1 MSSLTT
7 WWTAMIR
14 VHALSALAIAPILP
28 ALAFAQEPPQLGTAS
43 VAEVVD
49 AMTLEEKAELLVGMG
64 FRMPGATS
72 AGEAGPPEKVPGAAG
87 RTHPV
92 PRLGIPSLTLADGP
106 AGLRISPERGNE
118 PGRTFYATA
127 FPVATLLGSSWDTAL
142 VRQVGEAM
150 GEEVRD
156 YGVDILLAPG
166 MNIHRNPLGGRNF
179 EYYSEDPLVTGRMAA
194 AFVNG
199 VESKGVGTS
208 VKHFVAN
215 NQEFNRRMLDTKV
228 SERALR
234 EIYLK
239 GFEIAVRESQPWTVM
254 SSYNLVNGTYT
265 AEDRELLTDILRGEW
280 GFEGLVMT
288 DWFGGQDPVAQMAA
302 GNDLIMPGHPDH
314 IQAIVDAVD
323 AGTLNEK
330 QLDINASRVLDVVL
344 SSPTFRDVEYTDQ
357 PDLEAHARVAR
368 SLATDGMVLLK
379 NEEETLPLQTPGP
392 IALFGNHSYRLI
404 SGGTG
409 SGDVNEAY
417 SIPLVE
423 GLDDAG
429 FTADPA
435 LSDRYETYLAEEE
448 SNRPPAQGF
457 RRPPPIPE
465 REVGPAEIR
474 QAAQD
479 AAVGLITI
487 GRNSGEGRD
496 REVEADF
503 DLTEQE
509 RSLIR
514 DVADAFHAQGKQ
526 TVVVLNAAG
535 VMETASWR
543 DAPGAILVAWQ
554 PGQEGGRAVADVL
567 SGAVNPSGKLASTF
581 PMTYEDVPSA
591 DNFPGEVIPGSEP
604 QREGFRSVQPSRVTY
619 EEGIYVG
626 YRYYDA
632 FHVEPAYP
640 FGYGLSYTTFEYDG
654 LTLGGATADDALHLS
669 VTVTNTG
676 GVAGREVVQ
685 LYIEP
690 PAGAMDRPARELK
703 GFAKTRLLQ
712 PGESQTLSFAVT
724 NDDLAY
730 YDTGRAAWIAEPG
743 SYTVAIG
750 ASSRDIRE
758 RASFELPAEQVV
770 EQLESRLTPVEP
782 VSERKPP
789 TQ

>member
-1 MSSLTT
+1 
-7 WWTAMIR
+7 MIR
-14 VHALSALAIAPILP
+14 FRTLSALATISILP
-28 ALAFAQEPPQLGTAS
+28 ALASAQEAPQLGTVS
-43 VAEVVD
+43 VAEVID
-49 AMTLEEKAELLVGMG
+49 AMTLEEKAQLLVGMG
-64 FRMPGATS
+64 FRMPGQPSDADQ
-72 AGEAGPPEKVPGAAG
+72 ARPPEKVPGAAG
-87 RTHPV
+87 RTHPI

-106 AGLRISPERGNE
+106 AGLRIAPDREDE

-127 FPVATLLGSSWDTAL
+127 FPVATLLASSWDTAL

-156 YGVDILLAPG
+156 YGVDVLLAPG

-179 EYYSEDPLVTGRMAA
+179 EYYSEDPLVTGTMAA

-280 GFEGLVMT
+280 GFEGFVMT

-302 GNDLIMPGHPDH
+302 GNDVIMPGQPDQ
-314 IQAIVDAVD
+314 IQAIIDAVED
-323 AGTLNEK
+323 GTLSEE
-330 QLDINASRVLDVVL
+330 QLDTNASRVLDVIL
-344 SSPTFRDVEYTDQ
+344 RSPTFRGVEHSNA
-357 PDLEAHARVAR
+357 PDLEGHARVAR
-368 SLATDGMVLLK
+368 SVATEGMVLLK
-379 NEEETLPLQTPGP
+379 NEGQALPLEAPGP

-404 SGGTG
+404 VGGTG

-429 FTADPA
+429 FTIDPT
-435 LSDRYETYLAEEE
+435 LSDRYETYLAEAEANQPE
-448 SNRPPAQGF
+448 RERF
-457 RRPPPIPE
+457 RRSPPIPE
-465 REVGPAEIR
+465 REVGAEEIR

-479 AAVGLITI
+479 AAVGLIVI
-487 GRNSGEGRD
+487 GRNSGEGGD
-496 REVEADF
+496 RVVEGDF

-509 RSLIR
+509 RALIR
-514 DVADAFHAQGKQ
+514 DVSRAFEAEGKKAI
-526 TVVVLNAAG
+526 VVVNTASG
-535 VMETASWR
+535 IETASWR
-543 DAPGAILVAWQ
+543 DAPDAILVAWQ

-567 SGAVNPSGKLASTF
+567 GGAVNPSGKLAATL
-581 PMTYEDVPSA
+581 PMAYEDVPSA
-591 DNFPGEVIPGSEP
+591 DNFPGEVIPGTEP
-604 QREGFRSVQPSRVTY
+604 AGEGFRRVQPSRVTY
-619 EEGIYVG
+619 EDGIYVG
-626 YRYYDA
+626 YRYYDT
-632 FHVEPAYP
+632 FGVEPAYP
-640 FGYGLSYTTFEYDG
+640 FGHGLSYTTFEYAD
-654 LTLGGATADDALHLS
+654 LSLGTATTADAVHAS

-676 GVAGREVVQ
+676 DVAGREVVQ
-685 LYIEP
+685 LYLEP
-690 PAGAMDRPARELK
+690 PASAVDRPARELK

-712 PGESQTLSFAVT
+712 AGESQTVSFTIAD
-724 NDDLAY
+724 DDLAY
-730 YDTGRAAWIAEPG
+730 YDTGRAAWVADPG

-750 ASSRDIRE
+750 ASSRDIRL
-758 RASFELPAEQVV
+758 RGSFERPRQQVIQQV
-770 EQLESRLTPVEP
+770 ENRLTPVEP
-782 VSERKPP
+782 VPERKP
-789 TQ
+789 